1 MMNFRTLFAATEAM
15 ARSSNDCYRPLRGV
29 HAGYIPNIIV
39 QTHRNQK
46 AWFYDDLLWRKTVL
60 IHCMAVEDRE
70 SCANVEN
77 LARVQPL
84 IGDELGRSVFIY
96 SITTAPT
103 HDTPARLRMVAEKH
117 GAKDGWSF
125 LTGDGPSLELL
136 RQRLFSHGGG
146 QDCSM
151 SLLRYG
157 NETAGLWGGIMASAK
172 PEAIAQRLAWITSRK
187 EVAGPYRRGGPPVL
201 PEHE

>member
-1 MMNFRTLFAATEAM
+1 
-15 ARSSNDCYRPLRGV
+15 
-29 HAGYIPNIIV
+29 
-39 QTHRNQK
+39 
-46 AWFYDDLLWRKTVL
+46 
-60 IHCMAVEDRE
+60 MAVEDRE
-70 SCANVEN
+70 TCANGEK
-77 LARVQPL
+77 LGRGQALR
-84 IGDELGRSVFIY
+84 GDELGRSGFIY

-157 NETAGLWGGIMASAK
+157 NEKAGLWGGIMASAK
-172 PEAIAQRLAWITSRK
+172 PGAIEQGLGWISS
-187 EVAGPYRRGGPPVL
+187 
-201 PEHE
+201 PEK